1 MQTWEASCFLYALA
15 WLYLICSVD
24 LNTCGGNLWDFQIC
38 VSQDEVVQMYTK
50 SIKTSSSFLKITF
63 SKNSNSTTST
73 ALQEKAAEL
82 DNYHQENN
90 VLTGSFQSSEP

>member
-1 MQTWEASCFLYALA
+1 
-15 WLYLICSVD
+15 
-24 LNTCGGNLWDFQIC
+24 
-38 VSQDEVVQMYTK
+38 MYTK
-50 SIKTSSSFLKITF
+50 SIKSSSSFLKITF

-90 VLTGSFQSSEP
+90 VLTGSFQSSGP